1 MAKPKANF
9 YTVFSHGDSMT
20 YVFKDIA
27 SASAAASYLQSHFTK
42 RYIYTNESY
51 NKFINQMRYQKNK
64 ITLLGILN
72 RYNMS
77 FNKHY
82 IYNDVEC
89 FRDFSDVYYIDVGAN
104 DISKGIL
111 QQVVFYDSPHHAEY
125 TFTPTT
131 DALPE
136 NDAQVKL
143 LMNKAKWYTEQNFT
157 FDKMLIRLVRE

>member
-1 MAKPKANF
+1 MPKPIANF

-20 YVFKDIA
+20 FVFKDIA

-64 ITLLGILN
+64 TTYLGILN

-82 IYNDVEC
+82 VYNDVDR
-89 FRDFSDVYYIDVGAN
+89 FRDFSDVYYIDVRAN

-125 TFTPTT
+125 FFTPTT
-131 DALPE
+131 DELPA
-136 NDAQVKL
+136 NDKQVEIL
-143 LMNKAKWYTEQNFT
+143 VNKAKWFNECNFT
-157 FDKMLIRLVRE
+157 FDKMLIRLVKE

>member
-9 YTVFSHGDSMT
+9 YTVFSSDDGMT
-20 YVFKDIA
+20 YVFKDTA
-27 SASAAASYLQSHFTK
+27 SASAAASYLNTHYTK

-64 ITLLGILN
+64 TIFLSILN

-82 IYNDVEC
+82 IYNDAEC
-89 FRDFSDVYYIDVGAN
+89 FRDFSDVYYIDIRAN

-111 QQVVFYDSPHHAEY
+111 QQVVYYDSPHHAEY

-131 DALPE
+131 DVLPE
-136 NDAQVKL
+136 NGAQVKL
-143 LMNKAKWYTEQNFT
+143 LMNKAKWYTENNFT

>member
-1 MAKPKANF
+1 MPKPIANF

-20 YVFKDIA
+20 FVFKDIA

-64 ITLLGILN
+64 TTYLGILN

-77 FNKHY
+77 FNRHY
-82 IYNDVEC
+82 IYSDVEC
-89 FRDFSDVYYIDVGAN
+89 FRDFSDVYYIDVRAN

-111 QQVVFYDSPHHAEY
+111 QQVVYYDSPHHAEY
-125 TFTPTT
+125 IFTPTT
-131 DALPE
+131 DELPL
-136 NDAQVKL
+136 NDEQAEL
-143 LMNKAKWYTEQNFT
+143 LKNKAKWFSETNFT
-157 FDKMLIRLVRE
+157 FDKMLIRLVKE